1 MKGIPIVGWGAVSPV
16 GDPAGEP
23 IATILA
29 RGIEVFG
36 QEELAESRVIATARV
51 PDPWPEALLE
61 GFGNMRPI
69 DRVGRLACGATRLA
83 LEDARFSTGES
94 GAGLVLGTLFGGLR
108 TIAEFDRRAM
118 AEGPMYAS
126 PLDFANSV
134 INAAAGQTAIWHKL
148 DGPNAT
154 IGGGPTAALQA
165 LAWAA
170 DLIAAG
176 EPGPLL
182 AGGSEELAADAILAF
197 GAAARLCGAAG
208 PRPFDAHRDGLA
220 LGEGAAFLVL
230 EGEDHARE
238 RGAPRRAK
246 LCGVAG
252 SFDPSRGADAASAA
266 TSMARAVRLALEQ
279 AGIDRSQVALVS
291 SGASGDLDDANEA
304 QGLVAAGIKAP
315 VIAIK
320 SALGEAFGASGALA
334 AIVALEVLGGA
345 LAPPVR
351 GFERAE
357 RAWQDLDIVREP
369 RSLDPGGYALVT
381 ARARDGASW
390 AAVVARE
397 DDEGG

>member
-1 MKGIPIVGWGAVSPV
+1 MKPIPIAGWGVVSPL
-16 GDPAGEP
+16 GDRGGQA
-23 IATILA
+23 LA
-29 RGIEVFG
+29 AALAEGVDVYRH
-36 QEELAESRVIATARV
+36 EELAASREITTARV

-69 DRVGRLACGATRLA
+69 DRVGRLACAATRLA
-83 LEDARFSTGES
+83 LEHACFDPSAG

-154 IGGGPTAALQA
+154 IGGGTTAALQA
-165 LAWAA
+165 MAWAG
-170 DLIAAG
+170 DLMAAG

-182 AGGSEELAADAILAF
+182 AGGAEELAADAILAF
-197 GAAARLCGAAG
+197 GAAARLCGPEG
-208 PRPFDAHRDGLA
+208 PRPFDAGRSGIA

-230 EGEDHARE
+230 ESAGHLAM
-238 RGAPRRAK
+238 RGVKPRGS

-252 SFDPSRGADAASAA
+252 SFDPTRGADPAAAA
-266 TSMARAVRLALEQ
+266 TSMARAIHLALEQ
-279 AGIDRSQVALVS
+279 AGVSAEEIVVAS
-291 SGASGDLDDANEA
+291 SSASGDLDDANEA
-304 QGLVAAGIKAP
+304 QGLVAAGVKAP

-334 AIVALEVLGGA
+334 TVVALEVLAGA
-345 LAPPVR
+345 PAPPVR

-369 RSLDPGGYALVT
+369 RYLEETGYALVT

-390 AAVVARE
+390 AAVIGGPGT
-397 DDEGG
+397 DDA